1 MPEVLPFA
9 IAITDEEIS
18 DLHDRLRKTRWP
30 EAETVDDWSQGI
42 PLSYSKELADYWLN
56 SYDWRARESRLNRFE
71 HFMTAIDGL
80 RVHFIHARSAHENAI
95 PLVLTHGWPGSIVEF
110 SKVIEPLV
118 DPTSHGGSAD
128 DAFHVVAPSLP
139 GFGFSGKP
147 TEAGTGVEAIA
158 SMWDQLMVGL
168 GYERYV
174 AQGGDWGSAVTTAI
188 GANHSD
194 NCFAIH
200 TNMPTGRPPKDAD
213 LSNPDDETKKALEAR
228 QYYQDWDSGYSKQQ
242 ATRPQTLGYGLVDS
256 PVAQMTWIVE
266 KFHRW
271 MDCDG
276 HPENVLTKDELLDNV
291 MIYWLNAAGASS
303 GRIYWESFARFGAG
317 KVTIPTGCASYPGEI
332 IRTPR
337 AWAEG
342 QYNVTHWST
351 MPKGGHFAAFEQPE
365 LFVDDLRT
373 FFATVR

>member
-1 MPEVLPFA
+1 MSEVLPFA
-9 IAITDEEIS
+9 IAIADEQIA
-18 DLHDRLRKTRWP
+18 DLHDRLRRTRWP

-42 PLSYSKELADYWLN
+42 PLEYSKELADYWLN

-80 RVHFIHARSAHENAI
+80 RIHFIHVRSKHENAM
-95 PLVLTHGWPGSIVEF
+95 PLVLTHGWPGSVVEF

-147 TEAGTGVEAIA
+147 TAAGTGVPKIA
-158 SMWDQLMVGL
+158 EMWDQLMTQL
-168 GYERYV
+168 GYDRYF
-174 AQGGDWGSAVTTAI
+174 AQGGDWGSSVTTTI
-188 GANHSD
+188 GASHAD
-194 NCFAIH
+194 NCIAIH
-200 TNMPTGRPPKDAD
+200 TNMPLGRPPKGTDFE
-213 LSNPDDETKKALEAR
+213 NPDDETKLALAAR
-228 QYYQDWDSGYSKQQ
+228 NFYEEWDSGYSKQQ
-242 ATRPQTLGYGLVDS
+242 STRPQTLGYGLVDS
-256 PVAQMTWIVE
+256 PVGQMTWIVE

-276 HPENVLTKDELLDNV
+276 HPENVVTKDELLDNV
-291 MIYWLNAAGASS
+291 MLYWLNATGASS
-303 GRIYWESFARFGAG
+303 GRIYWESFRRFGAG
-317 KVTIPTGCASYPGEI
+317 NVEIPTGCASYPGEI

-337 AWAEG
+337 AWAEQ
-342 QYNVTHWST
+342 QYNVTHWAT

-365 LFVDDLRT
+365 LYVDDIRG